1 MIARF
6 FDLIG
11 NAITSLGAVIFVLLM
26 VITGMIFFSHTL
38 FLEVFPA
45 SMQPWEK
52 LLATWVMAL
61 GWELTVLITTVNT
74 KHINKRIPWLMAIAS
89 GVIVL
94 FFIQAFD
101 GSLTGL
107 QITQRWF
114 VGLLA
119 AALNYIYADLFYA
132 KWQERNS
139 TLAMPKELEE
149 NRTKVLHLLTE
160 LDQCQTTFNQS
171 RSKLNEVE
179 AELKELRAFR
189 KKVESELT
197 CPHCR
202 QPQPGYGTLRA
213 HQGHCSKNPKNIAA

>member
-1 MIARF
+1 MGKF

-52 LLATWVMAL
+52 ILATWVMAL

-189 KKVESELT
+189 KKVDADLT
-197 CPHCR
+197 CPHCKL
-202 QPQPGYGTLRA
+202 PQLSYGTLRA